1 MIHIEIAGPYTD
13 KADPVQIE
21 AAVNAALED
30 HSPGSPVDISV
41 VVSGDEEIQRLNST
55 YLGIDAP
62 TDVLSFPSDEVDPDS
77 GNRYLGDILL
87 SYPRAEEQAFQGG
100 HSVNDE
106 IRLLVVHGV
115 LHLLGYDHT
124 DPGEKREMWS
134 VQAKILQR
142 IGSPIQYPPE

>member
-1 MIHIEIAGPYTD
+1 MIHIEIADPYID

-30 HSPGSPVDISV
+30 QPPGSPVDISV
-41 VVSGDEEIQRLNST
+41 VICGDEEIQRLNST

-62 TDVLSFPSDEVDPDS
+62 TDVLSFPSDEIDPDS
-77 GNRYLGDILL
+77 GSRYLGDILV
-87 SYPRAEEQAFQGG
+87 SYPRAEEQASQGG
-100 HSVNDE
+100 HGVNDE

-115 LHLLGYDHT
+115 LHLLGYDHS

-134 VQAKILQR
+134 IQANILKR